1 MRQTGYIAAC
11 GAYALTHNFEKLRR
25 VHELAKVLERGL
37 EEVGCVITSRAE
49 TCTVCPNFL
58 VIYAFDC

>member
-11 GAYALTHNFEKLRR
+11 GAYALTHNFAKLRR
-25 VHELAKVLERGL
+25 VHELAKVLEKGL

-49 TCTVCPNFL
+49 TCTVCSSL
-58 VIYAFDC
+58 VIVYF